1 MRQKSRF
8 LFLLFGTDFNECG
21 CDVGEKIFCEHY
33 KCDVKRPQVAKDL
46 LVSHF
51 PPGTLVTTGQAM
63 YVSIK

>member
-1 MRQKSRF
+1 MNVDVMSERRYF
-8 LFLLFGTDFNECG
+8 VNITD
-21 CDVGEKIFCEHY
+21 VI
-33 KCDVKRPQVAKDL
+33 VKRPQVAKDL